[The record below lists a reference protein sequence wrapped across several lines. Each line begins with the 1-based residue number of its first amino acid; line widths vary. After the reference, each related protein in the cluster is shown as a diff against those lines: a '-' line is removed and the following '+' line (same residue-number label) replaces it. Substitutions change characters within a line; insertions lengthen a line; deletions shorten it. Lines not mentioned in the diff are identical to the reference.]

1 MHLAASAPILAVA
14 VVALLVI
21 VAQLLLARVER
32 VVSDEA
38 RAAAQAWAAYVART
52 VPDLDMILEG
62 EPASV
67 PAQDQLTSLRT
78 MGDLVRFDF
87 FDVDGRIVLAS
98 ESLSTPADASEVDAD
113 ALAVARGG
121 VERTGMQ
128 RAAGRGAA
136 HARSWAYV
144 PVRIGT
150 RVAGVVRLEADQTA
164 RVQRIERA
172 FVLVATVV
180 TVMLGVLLAAAA
192 YVWRQLSRRKREAEE
207 RVHYLAR
214 HDVLTGATN
223 RETFMHALH
232 DAAERAARD
241 GSCHAV
247 LCIDLDHFKQ
257 INDSL
262 GHGAGDELLRQVVD
276 RLRMLVRS
284 GDVVA
289 RLGGDEFA
297 VLQTAVSGAG
307 DVEALGRRIVARL
320 AEPYDLPGRQ
330 VAAAGSVG
338 AALHGRD
345 ATDPEALIH
354 CADVAMYSA
363 KTGGRRSF
371 AFYDRALE
379 NKRNRHAELTRALRE
394 AIAGDAL
401 TLHFQPL
408 FDGDGKT
415 LRGFEALARWTHPTL
430 GPVSPGEFVPLAE
443 QAGLIF
449 DLGRWALRQA
459 CKEAVDWPHGLT
471 VAVNLSPAQFSTEHA
486 IVEQVRDALA
496 ASGLPAGRL
505 ELEIT
510 ESLLMSNTEVVL
522 AALQQLQAMG
532 VRIAMD
538 DFGTGFSSL
547 GYLWRFPFDKL
558 KIDRSFVQGLGQD
571 AKVDLVVKSIVS
583 LAHALKMRVNA
594 EGVET
599 GSQLAQLRTL
609 GCDELQGYLLGR
621 PGPVEPVVDAV
632 ARTAERPLTARTD
645 FAPLDPRVLPG

>member
-223 RETFMHALH
+223 CETFMHALH

-471 VAVNLSPAQFSTEHA
+471 VAVNLSPVQFSTEHA